1 MSNVDDESFCST
13 CDEVNNC
20 TLGYELYCVP
30 IPKSGWIMAI
40 ILWNKYSIE
49 VCLVTAS
56 TPGGSAS
63 LPSLRLPLLRLDI
76 LLFRRSPFRDSF
88 PTVGTVSL

>member
-20 TLGYELYCVP
+20 TLGELYCVP

-49 VCLVTAS
+49 VVPRYS
-56 TPGGSAS
+56 VYG
-63 LPSLRLPLLRLDI
+63 RW
-76 LLFRRSPFRDSF
+76 
-88 PTVGTVSL
+88 